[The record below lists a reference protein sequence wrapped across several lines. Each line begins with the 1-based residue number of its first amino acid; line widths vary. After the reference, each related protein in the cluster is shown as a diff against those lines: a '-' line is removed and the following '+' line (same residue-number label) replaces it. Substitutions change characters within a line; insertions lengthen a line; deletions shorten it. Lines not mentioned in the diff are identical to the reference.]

1 MSKPQENELDFEG
14 AFRQLEET
22 VQALDKGGL
31 TLAEATKL
39 YEQGMELVR
48 TCSDQLDSAQLRITE
63 LQTAFTA
70 RVATEEEPQT

>member
-1 MSKPQENELDFEG
+1 MSKPQENELDFES

-48 TCSDQLDSAQLRITE
+48 TCSAQLDSAQLRITE
-63 LQTAFTA
+63 LQTEFVA
-70 RVATEEEPQT
+70 RVEADEEPQA